1 MSIAISHHKN
11 DNLNSKTNH
20 LSLVKMSYMM
30 VFVVNFTPSRI
41 TWEGS
46 MDEELSK
53 SGQAMGMSL
62 RDFLNCVMDAI
73 V

>member
-1 MSIAISHHKN
+1 
-11 DNLNSKTNH
+11 
-20 LSLVKMSYMM
+20 MM

-46 MDEELSK
+46 MNEELSK

-62 RDFLNCVMDAI
+62 RDFLNCVMDVI